1 MHLLVVNPNTT
12 AAMTEAI
19 GVAAR
24 RAASAHVDISCLNPD
39 MGPESIE
46 GYYDEAFAVPGL
58 VATLRE
64 QPDRDGYVVACFDDT
79 GLDAARTVVRAPVV
93 GLCEASLRFA
103 AALGTRIA
111 LVTTLERSV
120 PALEALVARYGM
132 AGRCAVHASDIPVL
146 ALEAGDARERLG
158 AALERA
164 IGAERADVAVLG
176 CAGMAGLAEA
186 FTERFGLPVLDPVAC
201 AVRFAEALAGL
212 GLRTSRAGGYAEP
225 LAKRYDG
232 AMAPFA
238 PPGPQS

>member
-12 AAMTEAI
+12 SSMTEAI

-24 RAASAHVDISCLNPD
+24 RVASEHVTVSCVNPA

-58 VATLRE
+58 ISTLRE
-64 QPDRDGYVVACFDDT
+64 HPDHDGYVVACFDDT
-79 GLDAARTVVRAPVV
+79 GLDAARTVARAPVV
-93 GLCEASLRFA
+93 GLCESSLHVA
-103 AALGTRIA
+103 AALGTRVA

-132 AGRCAVHASDIPVL
+132 AGRCAVSASDIPVL
-146 ALEAGDARERLG
+146 ALEAGDASERLA
-158 AALERA
+158 AALEHA
-164 IGAERADVAVLG
+164 IERERADCAVLG

-232 AMAPFA
+232 AMSPFT
-238 PPGPQS
+238 PGQGD